1 MLLTHDLYVWKTKTT
16 NDPGIPFQIQA
27 NRLETRLD
35 MREKEI
41 GSALEVS
48 NHEGSEDRRLTRQTR
63 QMKSGESARELRL
76 SMI

>member
-1 MLLTHDLYVWKTKTT
+1 MEALNAWKIKTT
-16 NDPGIPFQIQA
+16 VAPGIPFQIQA

-35 MREKEI
+35 TREKEI

-48 NHEGSEDRRLTRQTR
+48 NHEGSEDRRLTRQTK